1 LGQSYHAQNARFPV
15 SVVVSRCG
23 RQAAAKQRA
32 PIMAQSPGNY
42 AVDEETRGSEAK
54 RIGKLNYTV
63 VASATS
69 GDKKPTCPPAN
80 LSTRKWQQQQQQK
93 QKRQHQRQ

>member
-63 VASATS
+63 ASATS